1 MNDEKWGEILDRVKE
16 KFQVVD
22 EGKATLDQIPNA
34 TVEFIVFDSPMGR
47 LRLEWTTKPR
57 VIDKKTFG
65 GSKYGA
71 GTGVEYIYSETE
83 QVKTL
88 QAFQEVRG
96 EWVPMSDDLVD
107 RM

>member
-22 EGKATLDQIPNA
+22 EGKTELEQIPNT

-47 LRLEWTTKPR
+47 LRLEWITKPR

-71 GTGVEYIYSETE
+71 GTGVEYIYSDTE
-83 QVKTL
+83 QTKL
-88 QAFQEVRG
+88 YKHFRK
-96 EWVPMSDDLVD
+96 
-107 RM
+107 